1 MTETNDDVNADAKPI
16 NLALQGGG
24 AHGAFTW
31 GVLDRLLEEP
41 RISIEAISGTSAGA
55 MNAVVLADGLM
66 RGGRQE
72 ARVRLRRFWEE
83 VGRRAAFSPIK
94 RNPFDILA
102 GNWAL
107 TYSLGFLWW
116 DAISRSVSPYDFN
129 PLNINPLHELIK
141 ESVDF
146 DLVRGCTSLKLFISA
161 TNVETGRGVIFD
173 NSSLTADK
181 VMASAC
187 LPTLFQAI
195 EIDGQ
200 HYWDGGYMGNPV
212 LFPFFYA
219 DTSDDILIV
228 QINPLER
235 PEVPRRAREILD
247 RIDEI
252 SFNSSLLRELRAV
265 EFVSR
270 LLREGRLDSDRYRD
284 MRVHMVSLDQ
294 SDNPLGAAS
303 KLNAEPAF
311 LEHLFD
317 EGRRAAGAWL
327 DENYDAIGARSTV
340 DIKRMFH
347 GDGYEQALADGTPGE
362 R

>member
-1 MTETNDDVNADAKPI
+1 METNGETAADAKPI

-41 RISIEAISGTSAGA
+41 RIRIEAVSGTSAGA

-66 RGGRQE
+66 RGGRQA
-72 ARVRLRRFWEE
+72 ARERLRLFWEE
-83 VGRRAAFSPIK
+83 VGRTSAFSPIR
-94 RNPFDILA
+94 RNPLDVLM

-107 TYSLGFLWW
+107 TYSMSFLWW
-116 DAISRSVSPYDFN
+116 EAISRSVSPYDFN
-129 PLNINPLHELIK
+129 PFNINPLRDIIAK
-141 ESVDF
+141 VIDF
-146 DLVRGCTSLKLFISA
+146 DLVRACKAVNVFISA
-161 TNVETGRGVIFD
+161 TNVETGRVHVFEND
-173 NSSLTADK
+173 TLTADK

-187 LPTLFQAI
+187 LPTLFQAV

-200 HYWDGGYMGNPV
+200 HFWDGGYMGNPV

-219 DTSDDILIV
+219 STSNDILIV
-228 QINPLER
+228 QINPVER
-235 PEVPRRAREILD
+235 NGVPKTAREILD

-270 LLREGRLDSDRYRD
+270 LLAEKRLDSERYRD
-284 MRVHMVSLDQ
+284 LLVHIISLDQ
-294 SDNPLGAAS
+294 KDSLLGASS

-311 LEHLFD
+311 LEYLCAQGRLAADTWLEANFD
-317 EGRRAAGAWL
+317 ALGQ
-327 DENYDAIGARSTV
+327 RSTV
-340 DIKRMFH
+340 DIRRMFQ
-347 GDGYEQALADGTPGE
+347 GDGYEQAAPA
-362 R
+362 